1 MTVRLVF
8 LRAVWLFQEINLLPI
23 ITYPF
28 TYVSNTVSTMD
39 SLEEALICTDI
50 ALPHSKTKNIQVRV

>member
-8 LRAVWLFQEINLLPI
+8 LLAVWLFQEINFLTI

-50 ALPHSKTKNIQVRV
+50 ALPHSKT